1 MDTPFARS
9 FLGLRWKRKAGTA
22 RGPSSDAALKA
33 LLASLPALGLFLA
46 GLLPQEE
53 VYPDTG
59 YGLSLLAALGA
70 VGYAGLLANYIFR
83 HREILSAACSMLS
96 GLLSM
101 ALVFGSIA
109 PGKRGG
115 GPAPVVSMLLSF
127 FILFSGLGG
136 WVGSRTLFRESRL
149 TAHNLTV

>member
-1 MDTPFARS
+1 MGVAQS
-9 FLGLRWKRKAGTA
+9 
-22 RGPSSDAALKA
+22 PSSDAALRA
-33 LLASLPALGLFLA
+33 LLVSLPALGMFLA

-53 VYPDTG
+53 VCADTG

-70 VGYAGLLANYIFR
+70 LGCAGSLASYIFR
-83 HREILSAACSMLS
+83 HHQARYAACSIPS

-109 PGKRGG
+109 PGKHGG
-115 GPAPVVSMLLSF
+115 WPAPVISMFLSF

-136 WVGSRTLFRESRL
+136 WVGARGLREPRL
-149 TAHNLTV
+149 IAHNPTV